1 MNGMSSRQIR
11 VAAAQYSPVL
21 GDTRANLDTSLGWI
35 DRAAEGGA
43 SLVVLPECCLS
54 GYIFADTDAAAQHA
68 TSIDGPAIAA
78 WRARAARHGLTLVAG
93 IIEAADD
100 GLYDSAV
107 VIPPDGE
114 VTTYR
119 KLHLW
124 NSERSLYRPG
134 NRAVIA
140 DTPVGRIGL
149 MICYDLWFPELSR
162 TLVLGGAQMIACPAN
177 WAGNPRMKAPLD
189 AHGQAMGFHVARSTA
204 CVNEVP
210 VIVADRVGQEADL
223 TFLGNSCIVAG
234 TGDIA
239 AGPAP
244 AGTTDLLVADIA
256 LGPTRGAGQS
266 HLESRRTDVYAV
278 QILEDGS

>member
-1 MNGMSSRQIR
+1 MSSKTIR
-11 VAAAQYSPVL
+11 VAAAQYAPAL
-21 GDTRANLDTSLGWI
+21 GDTQANLAASLDWI
-35 DRAAEGGA
+35 DRAAAARAE
-43 SLVVLPECCLS
+43 LLVLPECCLS
-54 GYIFADTDAAAQHA
+54 GYVFADTEAAAQHA

-93 IIEAADD
+93 LIEAADD

-107 VIPPDGE
+107 VIAPDGE
-114 VTTYR
+114 VSTYR

-134 NRAVIA
+134 NRAVVV
-140 DTPVGRIGL
+140 DTPAGRIGL

-162 TLVLGGAQMIACPAN
+162 ALALAGVQLIACPAN

-189 AHGQAMGFHVARSTA
+189 PYGQAMGFHVARTTA
-204 CVNEVP
+204 CMNEIP

-223 TFLGNSCIVAG
+223 TFLGNSCIIAG
-234 TGDIA
+234 TGDVA

-244 AGTTDLLVADIA
+244 VGTTDLLVADIP
-256 LGPTRGAGQS
+256 LGPSRSTGQS
-266 HLESRRTDVYAV
+266 HMASRRSDIYAI
-278 QILEDGS
+278 QILEDLS